1 MHGQH
6 WDPLAW
12 QVLENPYRP
21 PSSSIRQGQFLSPAP
36 ITPSTHPTPPATRPV
51 VSPGSLTPMPGAGR
65 GAGGAC
71 GSPAPP
77 GPPSAGIRLPS
88 GVRAPEPGALRAVR
102 SAAGVSGTICS
113 VRQRSAL
120 CVKLPSPLA
129 PPSTFPSLP
138 IDSRDSKEKK
148 SP

>member
-77 GPPSAGIRLPS
+77 GNHTPQDSLFSPFCIPRSSTGWLGANAMIHSGGEGACGTCFVHERPSVELD
-88 GVRAPEPGALRAVR
+88 
-102 SAAGVSGTICS
+102 C
-113 VRQRSAL
+113 
-120 CVKLPSPLA
+120 
-129 PPSTFPSLP
+129 
-138 IDSRDSKEKK
+138 
-148 SP
+148 